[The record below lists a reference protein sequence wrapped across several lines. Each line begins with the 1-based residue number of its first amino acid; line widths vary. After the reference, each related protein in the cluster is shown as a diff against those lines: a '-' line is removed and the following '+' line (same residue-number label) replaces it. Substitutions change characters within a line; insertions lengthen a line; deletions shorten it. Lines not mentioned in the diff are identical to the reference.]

1 MGSKENDIFG
11 DSQQHLIKDLCV
23 VSCLFRLKEQSI
35 YQSDLLSWGVSVQCK
50 HWSAWTILL
59 SCDVCLQCMSQ
70 SVCLSVCLS
79 IWLLPVCLT
88 SLSPSAL
95 PMSLLHQLIHF
106 SFLRTSQK
114 LSLSLVILCTG
125 GVQTH
130 ITQSQSW
137 YKWFGLF
144 VQTCVPQWFLVTTAN
159 NMPGNL
165 VSGWTHLWVFPYIFT
180 LLLILCMCV
189 CL

>member
-1 MGSKENDIFG
+1 MLE
-11 DSQQHLIKDLCV
+11 
-23 VSCLFRLKEQSI
+23 LFVQLKELASYI
-35 YQSDLLSWGVSVQCK
+35 IDLMKIHLEVFDVKCK
-50 HWSAWTILL
+50 QGLDRLRNHLL
-59 SCDVCLQCMSQ
+59 WVCDVCYTCVSVSL
-70 SVCLSVCLS
+70 SVCLSVS
-79 IWLLPVCLT
+79 DWLAL
-88 SLSPSAL
+88 SLSPSAHSKIST
-95 PMSLLHQLIHF
+95 PSAHSLH
-106 SFLRTSQK
+106 SFLRTRK
-114 LSLSLVILCTG
+114 T
-125 GVQTH
+125 
-130 ITQSQSW
+130 ITVSCHPVYRWGTNSHYTITIM